1 MKSKMKKEF
10 LNFEGGLFSE
20 VEKADVGD
28 SYTKMAEAGVA
39 LMGWAD
45 PFMPDFSIPSHIMD
59 KTIEAIKSPI
69 SSHYTAPTG
78 NMELREVICSRFL
91 EKYGVEIIPER
102 NVIITPGSDSA
113 LFFAMF
119 PFLQKDDEVI
129 IPCPSYPNNMQNI
142 KMMQATPV
150 VYKLESNN
158 DYQIEMESLEALVT
172 DKTKMIVLT
181 HPNNPTT
188 TVYSKESLETIR
200 TIVLKYNL
208 VLVCDQAFDDFT
220 FENEYIAPM
229 SLPDMF
235 EHTITVC
242 SISKG
247 MGLSGYRVGYI
258 IASDKIMDVM
268 YGCAVSVVGATNTVS
283 QIAAVEAFK
292 HSEFMELFEKSY
304 DYRRHQAYKI
314 LNNIPGVKMKLP
326 ESGFLAW
333 VDVSELGDSSTICK
347 RLVDEAK
354 VAVNDGVNY
363 GPGGEGH
370 IRIVLGVYRDNEVVV
385 EALERMAQVLNKI
398 ALEKLFQQMQ

>member
-78 NMELREVICSRFL
+78 NMELRAVICSRFL

-188 TVYSKESLETIR
+188 TVYSKESLEAIR

-258 IASDKIMDVM
+258 VASDKIMDVM

-292 HSEFMELFEKSY
+292 HPEFMELFEKSY

-314 LNNIPGVKMKLP
+314 LNNIPGVKLKLP

-354 VAVNDGVNY
+354 VAVNEGVNY

-398 ALEKLFQQMQ
+398 ALEKGIK

>member
-333 VDVSELGDSSTICK
+333 DDVSELGDSSTICK

-398 ALEKLFQQMQ
+398 ALEKGIK

>member
-1 MKSKMKKEF
+1 MKKEF

-398 ALEKLFQQMQ
+398 ALEKGIK

>member
-78 NMELREVICSRFL
+78 NMELRAVICSRFL

-188 TVYSKESLETIR
+188 TVYSKESLEAIR

-258 IASDKIMDVM
+258 VASDKIMDVM

-292 HSEFMELFEKSY
+292 HPEFMELFEKSY

-314 LNNIPGVKMKLP
+314 LNNIPGVKLKLP

-347 RLVDEAK
+347 RIVDEAK

-398 ALEKLFQQMQ
+398 ALEKEIK

>member
-78 NMELREVICSRFL
+78 NMELRAVICSRFL

-188 TVYSKESLETIR
+188 TVYSKESLEAIR

-258 IASDKIMDVM
+258 VASDKIMDVM

-292 HSEFMELFEKSY
+292 HPEFMELFEKSY

-314 LNNIPGVKMKLP
+314 LNNIPGVKLKLP

-398 ALEKLFQQMQ
+398 ALEKGIK

>member
-1 MKSKMKKEF
+1 MKYKMKKEF
-10 LNFEGGLFSE
+10 LNFEGGLFSD

-45 PFMPDFSIPSHIMD
+45 PFMPDFSIPTHIMD
-59 KTIEAIKSPI
+59 KTIEAIKSPL
-69 SSHYTAPTG
+69 SAHYTAPTG
-78 NMELREVICSRFL
+78 NMELREVICKRVQ
-91 EKYGVEIIPER
+91 EKYGVEIIPDR

-150 VYKLESNN
+150 VLQLTSNN
-158 DYQIEMESLEALVT
+158 DYQIDLDSLETLIT

-188 TVYSKESLETIR
+188 TVYNRESLEAIR

-220 FENEYIAPM
+220 FENQFIAPM

-258 IASDKIMDVM
+258 IAPDKIMDVM
-268 YGCAVSVVGATNTVS
+268 YGCAVSVIGATNTVS
-283 QIAAVEAFK
+283 QIAAIEAFK
-292 HSEFMELFEKSY
+292 HPEFMDVFEKAY
-304 DYRRHQAYKI
+304 DYRRHQAYEI
-314 LNNIPGVKMKLP
+314 LNKVPGVKMRLP

-333 VDVSELGDSSTICK
+333 IDVSELGDSSIICK

-354 VAVNDGVNY
+354 VAVNDGINY
-363 GPGGEGH
+363 GPGGAGH
-370 IRIVLGVYRDNEVVV
+370 IRVVLGVYRDNKVVV
-385 EALERMAQVLNKI
+385 EALERMAQVLNQI
-398 ALEKLFQQMQ
+398 ALEKGVK

>member
-78 NMELREVICSRFL
+78 NMELRAVICSRFL

-188 TVYSKESLETIR
+188 TVYSKESLEAIR

-258 IASDKIMDVM
+258 VASDKIMDVM

-292 HSEFMELFEKSY
+292 HPEFMELFEKSY

-314 LNNIPGVKMKLP
+314 LNNIPGVQLKLP

-398 ALEKLFQQMQ
+398 ALEKGIK

>member
-78 NMELREVICSRFL
+78 NMELRAVICSRFL

-188 TVYSKESLETIR
+188 TVYSKESLEAIR

-258 IASDKIMDVM
+258 VASDKIMDVM

-292 HSEFMELFEKSY
+292 HPEFMELFEKSY

-314 LNNIPGVKMKLP
+314 LNNIPGVKLKLP

-363 GPGGEGH
+363 GSGGEGH

-398 ALEKLFQQMQ
+398 ALEKGIK

>member
-78 NMELREVICSRFL
+78 NMELRAVICSRFL

-258 IASDKIMDVM
+258 VASDKIMDVM

-398 ALEKLFQQMQ
+398 ALEKGIK

>member
-45 PFMPDFSIPSHIMD
+45 PFMPDFSIPSHIMN

-91 EKYGVEIIPER
+91 EKYGIEIIPER

-150 VYKLESNN
+150 IYKLESNN

-292 HSEFMELFEKSY
+292 HPEFMEVFEKSY

-314 LNNIPGVKMKLP
+314 LNSIPGVKMKLP

-370 IRIVLGVYRDNEVVV
+370 IRVVLGVYRDNEVVV
-385 EALERMAQVLNKI
+385 KALERMAQVLNKI
-398 ALEKLFQQMQ
+398 ALEKGVK

>member
-78 NMELREVICSRFL
+78 NMELRAVICSRFL

-292 HSEFMELFEKSY
+292 HS
-304 DYRRHQAYKI
+304 
-314 LNNIPGVKMKLP
+314 GVKMKLP

-398 ALEKLFQQMQ
+398 ALEKGIK

>member
-78 NMELREVICSRFL
+78 NMELRAVICSRFL

-188 TVYSKESLETIR
+188 TVYSKESLEAIR

-258 IASDKIMDVM
+258 VASDKIMDVM

-292 HSEFMELFEKSY
+292 HPEFMKLFEKSY

-314 LNNIPGVKMKLP
+314 LNNIPGVKLKLP

-398 ALEKLFQQMQ
+398 ALEKGIK

>member
-78 NMELREVICSRFL
+78 NMELRAVICSRFL

-398 ALEKLFQQMQ
+398 ALEKGIK

>member
-78 NMELREVICSRFL
+78 NMELRAVICSRFL

-188 TVYSKESLETIR
+188 TVYSKESLEAIR

-258 IASDKIMDVM
+258 VASDKIMDVM

-292 HSEFMELFEKSY
+292 HPEFMELFEKSY

-314 LNNIPGVKMKLP
+314 LNNIPGMKLKLP

-398 ALEKLFQQMQ
+398 ALEKGIK

>member
-1 MKSKMKKEF
+1 MKDKMKIEF
-10 LNFEGGLFSE
+10 ADFEGGLFSE

-59 KTIEAIKSPI
+59 KTIEAIKSPV
-69 SSHYTAPTG
+69 SAHYTAPTG
-78 NMELREVICSRFL
+78 NMELREAICKRAM
-91 EKYGVEIIPER
+91 KRYGVKLDPSR

-119 PFLQKDDEVI
+119 PFLQKGDEVI

-142 KMMQATPV
+142 KMMQGVPV
-150 VYKLESNN
+150 VLELKAEN
-158 DYQIEMESLEALVT
+158 DYQIDESILEALVT
-172 DKTKMIVLT
+172 DQTKMIVLT

-188 TVYSKESLETIR
+188 TVYNKKSLEAIR

-208 VLVCDQAFDDFT
+208 ILICDQAFDDFT
-220 FENEYIAPM
+220 FENKFIAPM

-235 EHTITVC
+235 KNTVTVC

-258 IASDKIMDVM
+258 IANDEIMDVM
-268 YGCAVSVVGATNTVS
+268 YGCAVSVIGATNTVS
-283 QIAAVEAFK
+283 QIAAIEAFK
-292 HSEFMELFEKSY
+292 NPEFMEEFKEAY
-304 DYRRHQAYKI
+304 DFRRHKAYEI
-314 LNNIPGVKMKLP
+314 LNKIPGVKMKLP

-333 VDVSELGDSSTICK
+333 IDVSSLGDSSDICK
-347 RLVDEAK
+347 RLVEEAK
-354 VAVNDGVNY
+354 VAVNDGINY
-363 GPGGEGH
+363 GPGGKGH
-370 IRIVLGVYRDNEVVV
+370 IRVVLGVYRNDDVVV
-385 EALERMAQVLNKI
+385 AALKRMAATLAKI
-398 ALEKLFQQMQ
+398 ALEKGVK

>member
-39 LMGWAD
+39 LMGWAN

-78 NMELREVICSRFL
+78 NMELRAVICSRFL

-188 TVYSKESLETIR
+188 TVYSKESLEAIR

-258 IASDKIMDVM
+258 VASDKIMDVM

-292 HSEFMELFEKSY
+292 HPEFMELFEKSY

-314 LNNIPGVKMKLP
+314 LNNIPGVKLKLP

-398 ALEKLFQQMQ
+398 ALEKGIK

>member
-1 MKSKMKKEF
+1 MKDKMKIEF
-10 LNFEGGLFSE
+10 ADFEGGLFSE

-59 KTIEAIKSPI
+59 KTIEAIKSPV
-69 SSHYTAPTG
+69 SAHYTAPTG
-78 NMELREVICSRFL
+78 NMELREAICKRAM
-91 EKYGVEIIPER
+91 KRYGVKLDPSR

-119 PFLQKDDEVI
+119 PFLQKGDEVI

-142 KMMQATPV
+142 KMMQGVPV
-150 VYKLESNN
+150 VLELKAEN
-158 DYQIEMESLEALVT
+158 DYQIDESILEALVT
-172 DKTKMIVLT
+172 DQTKMIVLT

-188 TVYSKESLETIR
+188 TVYNKKSLEAIR

-208 VLVCDQAFDDFT
+208 ILICDQAFDDFT
-220 FENEYIAPM
+220 FENKFIAPM

-235 EHTITVC
+235 KNTITVC

-258 IASDKIMDVM
+258 IANDEIMDVM
-268 YGCAVSVVGATNTVS
+268 YGCAVSVIGATNTVS
-283 QIAAVEAFK
+283 QIAAIEAFK
-292 HSEFMELFEKSY
+292 NPEFMEEFKKAY
-304 DYRRHQAYKI
+304 DFRRHKAYEI
-314 LNNIPGVKMKLP
+314 LNKIPGVKMKLP

-333 VDVSELGDSSTICK
+333 IDVSSLGDSSDISK
-347 RLVDEAK
+347 RLVEEAK
-354 VAVNDGVNY
+354 VAVNDGINY

-370 IRIVLGVYRDNEVVV
+370 IRVVLGVYRNDDVVV
-385 EALERMAQVLNKI
+385 AALERMAATLAKI
-398 ALEKLFQQMQ
+398 ALEKGVK

>member
-78 NMELREVICSRFL
+78 NMELRAVICSRFL

-188 TVYSKESLETIR
+188 TVYSKESLEAIR

-258 IASDKIMDVM
+258 VASDKIMDVM

-398 ALEKLFQQMQ
+398 ALEKEIK

>member
-78 NMELREVICSRFL
+78 NMELRAVICSRFL

-129 IPCPSYPNNMQNI
+129 ISCPSYPNNMQNI

-188 TVYSKESLETIR
+188 TVYSKESLEAIR

-258 IASDKIMDVM
+258 VASDKIMDVM

-292 HSEFMELFEKSY
+292 HPEFMELFEKSY

-314 LNNIPGVKMKLP
+314 LNNIPGVKLKLP

-398 ALEKLFQQMQ
+398 ALEKGIK

>member
-78 NMELREVICSRFL
+78 NMELRAVICSRFL

-258 IASDKIMDVM
+258 VASDKIMDVM

-314 LNNIPGVKMKLP
+314 LNNIPGVKLKLP

-398 ALEKLFQQMQ
+398 ALEKGIK

>member
-188 TVYSKESLETIR
+188 TVYSKESLEAIR

-292 HSEFMELFEKSY
+292 HPEFMELFEKSY

-314 LNNIPGVKMKLP
+314 LNNIPGVKLKLP

-347 RLVDEAK
+347 RIVDEAK

-385 EALERMAQVLNKI
+385 EALEGMAQVLNKI
-398 ALEKLFQQMQ
+398 ALEKGIK

>member
-1 MKSKMKKEF
+1 MYNYIKMKKEF

-398 ALEKLFQQMQ
+398 ALEKGIK

>member
-1 MKSKMKKEF
+1 MKDKMKIEF
-10 LNFEGGLFSE
+10 ADFEGGLFSE

-28 SYTKMAEAGVA
+28 SYTRMAEAGVA

-59 KTIEAIKSPI
+59 KTIEAIKSPV
-69 SSHYTAPTG
+69 SAHYTAPTG
-78 NMELREVICSRFL
+78 NMELREAICKRAM
-91 EKYGVEIIPER
+91 KRYGVKLDPSR

-119 PFLQKDDEVI
+119 PFLQKGDEVI

-142 KMMQATPV
+142 KMMQGVPV
-150 VYKLESNN
+150 VLELKAEN
-158 DYQIEMESLEALVT
+158 DYQIDESILEALVT
-172 DKTKMIVLT
+172 DQTKMIVLT

-188 TVYSKESLETIR
+188 TVYNKKSLEAIR

-208 VLVCDQAFDDFT
+208 ILICDQAFDDFT
-220 FENEYIAPM
+220 FENKFIAPM

-235 EHTITVC
+235 KNTVTVC

-258 IASDKIMDVM
+258 IANDEIMDVM
-268 YGCAVSVVGATNTVS
+268 YGCAVSVIGATNTVS
-283 QIAAVEAFK
+283 QIAAIEAFK
-292 HSEFMELFEKSY
+292 NPEFMEEFKKAY
-304 DYRRHQAYKI
+304 DFRRHKAYEI
-314 LNNIPGVKMKLP
+314 LNKIPGVKMKLP

-333 VDVSELGDSSTICK
+333 IDVSSLGDSSDISK
-347 RLVDEAK
+347 RLVEEAK
-354 VAVNDGVNY
+354 VAVNDGINY

-370 IRIVLGVYRDNEVVV
+370 IRVVLGVYRNDDVVV
-385 EALERMAQVLNKI
+385 AALERMAATLAKI
-398 ALEKLFQQMQ
+398 ALEKGVK

>member
-78 NMELREVICSRFL
+78 NMELRAVICSRFL

-188 TVYSKESLETIR
+188 TVYSKESLEAIR

-258 IASDKIMDVM
+258 VASDKIMDVM

-292 HSEFMELFEKSY
+292 HPEFMKLFEKSY

-314 LNNIPGVKMKLP
+314 LNNIPGVKLKLP

-354 VAVNDGVNY
+354 VAVSDGVNY

-398 ALEKLFQQMQ
+398 ALEKGIK

>member
-292 HSEFMELFEKSY
+292 HPEFMELFEKSY

-314 LNNIPGVKMKLP
+314 LNNIPGVKLKLP

-398 ALEKLFQQMQ
+398 ALEKGIK

>member
-1 MKSKMKKEF
+1 MKDKMKIEF
-10 LNFEGGLFSE
+10 ADFEGGLFSE

-59 KTIEAIKSPI
+59 KTIEAIKSPV
-69 SSHYTAPTG
+69 SAHYTAPTG
-78 NMELREVICSRFL
+78 NMELREAICKRAM
-91 EKYGVEIIPER
+91 KRYGVKLDPSR

-119 PFLQKDDEVI
+119 PFLQKGDEVI

-142 KMMQATPV
+142 KMMQGVPV
-150 VYKLESNN
+150 VLELKAEN
-158 DYQIEMESLEALVT
+158 DYQIDERILETLVT
-172 DKTKMIVLT
+172 DQTKMIVLT

-188 TVYSKESLETIR
+188 TVYNKKSLEAIR

-208 VLVCDQAFDDFT
+208 ILICDQAFDDFT
-220 FENEYIAPM
+220 FENKFIAPM

-235 EHTITVC
+235 KHTVTVC

-258 IASDKIMDVM
+258 IANDEIMDVM
-268 YGCAVSVVGATNTVS
+268 YGCAVSVIGATNTVS
-283 QIAAVEAFK
+283 QIAAIEAFK
-292 HSEFMELFEKSY
+292 NPEFMEEFKKAY
-304 DYRRHQAYKI
+304 DFRRHKAYEI
-314 LNNIPGVKMKLP
+314 LNKIPGIKMKLP

-333 VDVSELGDSSTICK
+333 IDVSSLGNSSDISK
-347 RLVDEAK
+347 RLVEEAK
-354 VAVNDGVNY
+354 VAVNDGINY
-363 GPGGEGH
+363 GSGGEGH
-370 IRIVLGVYRDNEVVV
+370 IRVVLGVYRNDDVVV
-385 EALERMAQVLNKI
+385 AALERMAATLAKI
-398 ALEKLFQQMQ
+398 AMEKGVK

>member
-78 NMELREVICSRFL
+78 NMELRAVICSRFL

-102 NVIITPGSDSA
+102 NVIITPRSDSA

-188 TVYSKESLETIR
+188 TVYSKESLEAIR

-258 IASDKIMDVM
+258 VASDKIMDVM

-292 HSEFMELFEKSY
+292 HPEFMELFEKSY

-314 LNNIPGVKMKLP
+314 LNNIPGVKLKLP

-398 ALEKLFQQMQ
+398 ALEKGIK

>member
-1 MKSKMKKEF
+1 MKSKMKEF

-78 NMELREVICSRFL
+78 NMELRAVICSRFL

-188 TVYSKESLETIR
+188 TVYSKESLEAIR

-258 IASDKIMDVM
+258 VASDKIMDVM

-292 HSEFMELFEKSY
+292 HPEFMELFEKSY

-314 LNNIPGVKMKLP
+314 LNNIPGVKLKLP

-398 ALEKLFQQMQ
+398 ALEKGIK